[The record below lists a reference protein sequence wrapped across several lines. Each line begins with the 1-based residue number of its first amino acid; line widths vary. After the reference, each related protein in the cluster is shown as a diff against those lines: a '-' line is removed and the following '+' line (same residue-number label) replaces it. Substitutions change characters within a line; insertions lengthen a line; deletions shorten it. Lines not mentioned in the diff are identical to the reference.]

1 MPKGLVVKS
10 NSFLSKLDK
19 ACACRTLIKE
29 FALDQHS
36 ASVELRDFTAQ
47 HFPLYRKW
55 GGGRTRKRKRKQCML
70 TTLRKIKQQSPE
82 EFPSLSPNFSAGSW
96 ACRFLYRRMAESQ
109 GTLRGL

>member
-55 GGGRTRKRKRKQCML
+55 GGGQ
-70 TTLRKIKQQSPE
+70 
-82 EFPSLSPNFSAGSW
+82 N
-96 ACRFLYRRMAESQ
+96 
-109 GTLRGL
+109 